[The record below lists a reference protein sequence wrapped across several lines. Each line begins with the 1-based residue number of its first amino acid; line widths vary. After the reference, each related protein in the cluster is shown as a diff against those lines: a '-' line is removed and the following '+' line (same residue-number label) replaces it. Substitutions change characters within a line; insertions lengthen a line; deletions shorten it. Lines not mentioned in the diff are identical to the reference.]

1 MTSIAKIR
9 PFHTTK
15 FFPNGLFDE
24 FFNRSIG
31 DMLGSDGLMNQP
43 SVNILETANAFELEF
58 AAPGF
63 EKQDFSL
70 NVENEYLTVSAQKE
84 TKQEENNERYT
95 RREFR
100 FDAFKRSFKLPAT
113 INQEAVSAVY
123 KNGVLQV
130 TLPKKEEATT
140 VVKTIAIS

>member
-1 MTSIAKIR
+1 MSNIAKFR
-9 PFHTTK
+9 PLPTTNS
-15 FFPNGLFDE
+15 FSNGLLDE

-31 DMLGSDGLMNQP
+31 DILGSDVVVNQP
-43 SVNILETANAFELEF
+43 AVNILETATAFELEF

-70 NVENEYLTVSAQKE
+70 NVENGHLTVNAKRE
-84 TKQEENNERYT
+84 NKQEASNERFT

-100 FDAFKRSFKLPAT
+100 FDSFKRTFT
-113 INQEAVSAVY
+113 IPETVNQDSISAVY
-123 KNGVLQV
+123 QNGVLYV

-140 VVKTIAIS
+140 NVKTIAIS

>member
-1 MTSIAKIR
+1 MSNIAKFR
-9 PFHTTK
+9 PLPTTNS
-15 FFPNGLFDE
+15 FSNGLLDE

-31 DMLGSDGLMNQP
+31 DILGSDVVVNQP
-43 SVNILETANAFELEF
+43 AVNILETATAFELEF

-70 NVENEYLTVSAQKE
+70 NVENGHLTVNAKRE
-84 TKQEENNERYT
+84 NKQEASNERFT

-100 FDAFKRSFKLPAT
+100 FDSFKRTFT
-113 INQEAVSAVY
+113 IPETVNQDSISAVY
-123 KNGVLQV
+123 QNGVLHV

-140 VVKTIAIS
+140 NVKTIAIS

>member
-1 MTSIAKIR
+1 MTSIAKFR
-9 PFHTTK
+9 PFPATK

-24 FFNRSIG
+24 FFNRPIG
-31 DMLGSDGLMNQP
+31 DFLGSDGLLNQP
-43 SVNILETANAFELEF
+43 AVNILETANAFELEF

-63 EKQDFSL
+63 EKQNFSL
-70 NVENEYLTVSAQKE
+70 NVENEYLTVSAQRE
-84 TKQEENNERYT
+84 NKQEETSERYT

-100 FDAFKRSFKLPAT
+100 FDAFKRSFKIPAT
-113 INQEAVSAVY
+113 VNQEAVSAVY

-140 VVKTIAIS
+140 IVKTIAIS